1 MTSSL
6 HEGSV
11 KLPTRHDVALRVEQV
26 VFCLTKA
33 VPATTQASAKANGHG
48 WEPGS
53 VCVARFSFDGEKKK
67 DLPFAKGDRL
77 TIVRS
82 SNSKQWFLAKDATG
96 REGLIPIT
104 YMQQQT
110 RGGAP
115 PTSDKMNSMPWF
127 HGKISREEAE
137 QLLMPRSDGLF
148 LVRESTNYPGDYT
161 LCVSCGS
168 RVEHYHV
175 ACPQGQFSV
184 DPGVNFD
191 SLPKL
196 IDYYWK
202 DANGLC
208 TRLTYPR
215 LTSTALAMKEQEF
228 LNCGRVINMNELKLG
243 EVIGSGEFGDV
254 YLGQYNGTA
263 VAVKSLHMES
273 STLQEFM
280 SEITI
285 MTKLRHR
292 HLVNLLGAAMG
303 EVLYIV
309 TEYMAKGSLINYLR
323 SRGRAGITKVEQ
335 ITFALHVCEGMDY
348 LEQQNFVHRDLAARN
363 VLISEDMTA
372 KVADFGLAGERGK
385 GSMTKKLPVK
395 WTSPEALR
403 KHEFSTKS
411 DVWSFGI
418 LLWEIYSFGRVP
430 YPRVP
435 LKDVVEYV
443 EDGYRM
449 DPPELC
455 PSTVSSVM
463 TSCWHVEPACRPSF
477 RDLRRILQH
486 EKIHDELQK
495 C

>member
-1 MTSSL
+1 MAKPGAVSSIRKD
-6 HEGSV
+6 E
-11 KLPTRHDVALRVEQV
+11 
-26 VFCLTKA
+26 A
-33 VPATTQASAKANGHG
+33 VPAATQASTKANSHG

-53 VCVARFSFDGEKKK
+53 VCVACFSFNGEKKK

-77 TIVRS
+77 TIVRPS
-82 SNSKQWFLAKDATG
+82 NVRPSNSKQWFLAKDATG

-110 RGGAP
+110 RGGAH
-115 PTSDKMNSMPWF
+115 PTGDKMNSMPWF

-175 ACPQGQFSV
+175 ACHHGQFSV
-184 DPGVNFD
+184 DPGVDFE

-196 IDYYWK
+196 IDYYWT

-348 LEQQNFVHRDLAARN
+348 LEEQNFVHRDLAARN

-385 GSMTKKLPVK
+385 GIMTKKLPVK

-455 PSTVSSVM
+455 PSTVSSAM
-463 TSCWHVEPACRPSF
+463 SACWHVEPACRPSF
-477 RDLRRILQH
+477 RDLRRILQQ
-486 EKIHDELQK
+486 EKIRDDLQK